1 MYKQRALKIQDQI
14 YVKNAT
20 QRTITVIGGKGTGK
34 TTLIKMFLDQEKS
47 VLVLDPLNV
56 VKGEGIDAYRIGIK
70 KEDQEDKLKKVASLT
85 SDLLRQK
92 KNVVLYFNEMLR
104 DEMVEKVDLMF
115 PLINFKD
122 GFIFID
128 EIHEFTPH
136 HSGSVEIH
144 RAVRHWRNKNIGFV
158 MSTQRPASVDTNVI
172 GMTDFLIL
180 FRITWKNDLEAVK
193 ELLRYKIDDKEE
205 MNRTLSE
212 IQTAGFMEGL
222 AVDFQPY

>member
-70 KEDQEDKLKKVASLT
+70 KEDKEDKIAKIAKLT

-115 PLINFKD
+115 PLIN
-122 GFIFID
+122 
-128 EIHEFTPH
+128 
-136 HSGSVEIH
+136 
-144 RAVRHWRNKNIGFV
+144 
-158 MSTQRPASVDTNVI
+158 
-172 GMTDFLIL
+172 
-180 FRITWKNDLEAVK
+180 
-193 ELLRYKIDDKEE
+193 
-205 MNRTLSE
+205 
-212 IQTAGFMEGL
+212 
-222 AVDFQPY
+222 